1 MKSVHISD
9 EDLPAGFERVRFAAG
24 VTLLL
29 PSETVPEVRAE
40 FQRRAEEEESRA
52 RDELRK
58 RQEEQQTQAA
68 RANLAATLVSEQP
81 PILNRSQP
89 LRGWYCVLPRFAELA
104 KELEDGKAVERSAD
118 KDVNQ
123 RRRQILQKLL
133 VLGPDRRVAWPKG
146 WRATVN
152 ELEAALPHFRAPIR
166 SLRNALALAEAT
178 ETAPRMTPQLLLGP
192 PGVGKTFFS
201 HRVAELLGS
210 AHASIHFDQPSA
222 GAQLRGSDKYWA
234 NSEPGLLFNLLCL
247 GSCAN
252 PVILLDEMDKSCG
265 GSGTREVD
273 PLTQLHSALER
284 QTAKCMMDVSVEVEF
299 DASLVAYI
307 GTANSLRG
315 IGLPLVSR
323 MEVHAIEPPEKWESF
338 EIARSIA
345 CDVLKRLGL
354 AGQIEFDRTALCLLA
369 HFSPRLMVR
378 AAEQAV
384 AAAVADERNRI
395 SEDELWREFAAG
407 SDMQTH

>member
-1 MKSVHISD
+1 MKSESRSAG
-9 EDLPAGFERVRFAAG
+9 DLPAGFENVRLAAG

-29 PSETVPEVRAE
+29 PSATVPEVLAKL
-40 FQRRAEEEESRA
+40 QRRDEENQERA

-58 RQEEQQTQAA
+58 RQEEQQKQAA
-68 RANLAATLVSEQP
+68 GERLADGRSAKEQQKRAPDQP
-81 PILNRSQP
+81 A
-89 LRGWYCVLPRFAELA
+89 RGWYRVLPRFAELA
-104 KELEDGKAVERSAD
+104 KELEDDKAVERSAD
-118 KDVNQ
+118 RDVNQ
-123 RRRQILQKLL
+123 RRRQILVKLL
-133 VLGPDRRVAWPKG
+133 EMGPDRQVALPKRWRVA
-146 WRATVN
+146 VD

-178 ETAPRMTPQLLLGP
+178 QTVPRLTAQLLLGP

-210 AHASIHFDQPSA
+210 AHASVHFDQPSA

-234 NSEPGLLFNLLCL
+234 NSEPGLLFNLVCM
-247 GSCAN
+247 GACAN
-252 PVILLDEMDKSCG
+252 PLVLLDEMDKSCG
-265 GSGTREVD
+265 GSGTRELD
-273 PLTQLHSALER
+273 PLAQLHGALER
-284 QTAKCMMDVSVEVEF
+284 QTAQCMVDVSVEVEF

-323 MEVHAIEPPEKWESF
+323 MEVHAIESPDKWEAF
-338 EIARSIA
+338 DIARAIA
-345 CDVLKRLGL
+345 LDVLRRLGL
-354 AGQIEFDRTALCLLA
+354 AGLIKFDRRALCLLA

-384 AAAVADERNRI
+384 AAAVANERGCI
-395 SEDELWREFAAG
+395 SEDELWRELG
-407 SDMQTH
+407 GDSDLRTH